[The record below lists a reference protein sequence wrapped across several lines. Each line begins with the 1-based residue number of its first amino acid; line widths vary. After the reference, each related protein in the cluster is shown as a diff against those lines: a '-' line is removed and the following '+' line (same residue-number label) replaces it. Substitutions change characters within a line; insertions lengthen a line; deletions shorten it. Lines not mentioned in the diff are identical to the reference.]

1 MGKVKKTKEKP
12 GVAQEEASVVPPAVR
27 QSDDP
32 VDTKRKWINKQRVL
46 VFASRG
52 INHRDRHLME
62 DIKKLMP
69 HHKPEAKMERSK
81 TLSVINEMCE
91 MKNCNKAV
99 MFEGRK
105 KRDLYLWLSNTPNG
119 PSVKFLV
126 QNVYT
131 MEELKLT
138 GNCLRGSRPILSF
151 DPVFT
156 EKPHYSLLKELLT
169 QTFGVP
175 RHHPKSQPFFDHVY
189 TFTVLDNRIWFRNFQ
204 ILSED
209 GALAEVGPR
218 FVLNPVK
225 IFSGSFGGVA
235 LWENASYMSPA
246 RYRNQV
252 RIAAKNKY
260 VNRIQ
265 QKVHA
270 EATRPTESYKM
281 RPLDDIFQGNPLD
294 KAQEYKKQE
303 VENEEAQTAII
314 KEVKNKKKK
323 KLKGITKE
331 NGTNTGKTLLK
342 KIKQNKKANDGNLVK
357 TKKSSNS
364 IVKAKNKINKGK
376 KGKIGIKVKI
386 NGLAKKSPQ
395 K

>member
-1 MGKVKKTKEKP
+1 
-12 GVAQEEASVVPPAVR
+12 
-27 QSDDP
+27 
-32 VDTKRKWINKQRVL
+32 
-46 VFASRG
+46 
-52 INHRDRHLME
+52 ME
-62 DIKKLMP
+62 DMKKLMP
-69 HHKPEAKMERSK
+69 HHKPESKMERSK

-105 KRDLYLWLSNTPNG
+105 KRDLYLWLSNIPNG

-235 LWENASYMSPA
+235 LWENASYVSPA

-252 RIAAKNKY
+252 RVAAKNKY

-270 EATRPTESYKM
+270 EATRPTESYRM

-303 VENEEAQTAII
+303 VENEDAQTPIV
-314 KEVKNKKKK
+314 KEEKNKKKK
-323 KLKGITKE
+323 KLKGITKQ
-331 NGTNTGKTLLK
+331 NGNNAGKTVLK
-342 KIKQNKKANDGNLVK
+342 KIKQNKKSNEANLVK

-364 IVKAKNKINKGK
+364 IVKAKDKLHKVKKGK
-376 KGKIGIKVKI
+376 KGIKVKI